1 MTDDDHKK
9 KIADAKCRVQAMDKV
24 DGFDDRSIGVI
35 LTALNTGLKN
45 KDGPPLYD
53 ALYMLQDVAEELTAC
68 PEMNV
73 MSLKG
78 ILRAVGQI
86 VNSKLDGQ

>member
-1 MTDDDHKK
+1 MSEEHKQR
-9 KIADAKCRVQAMDKV
+9 IADAKCRVQAMDKI

-53 ALYMLQDVAEELTAC
+53 SLYMLQDVAEELKVC
-68 PEMNV
+68 PEMAV

-78 ILRAVGQI
+78 ILRHVGNL

>member
-1 MTDDDHKK
+1 MSEEHKQR
-9 KIADAKCRVQAMDKV
+9 IADAKQRVQAMDKI
-24 DGFDDRSIGVI
+24 DGHDDRSIGVI
-35 LTALNTGLKN
+35 LTALDTGLKN

-68 PEMNV
+68 PEMGV

-78 ILRAVGQI
+78 ILRAVGKL